1 MSATGVVHVLASC
14 GAALCALVVALRPE
28 HEREAIAR
36 RAAGLCALIAMG
48 AALWGQR
55 AFEAG
60 RLRAVYSY
68 SRSAGALL
76 ERHAHFGFASLCFAA
91 ALALTSEAR
100 SLKARRTLAAL
111 CVAFAALALC
121 CDALVHAKAPSA
133 ALD

>member
-1 MSATGVVHVLASC
+1 VSAVGVAHVLTACCS
-14 GAALCALVVALRPE
+14 ALCALVVALRPE
-28 HEREAIAR
+28 HDREALAR
-36 RAAGLCALIAMG
+36 RAAGVCAALSMG

-68 SRSAGALL
+68 SRSAGALI
-76 ERHAHFGFASLCFAA
+76 ERHAHFGFAALCFAVV
-91 ALALTSEAR
+91 LALTSAER
-100 SLKARRTLAAL
+100 SVKARRTVAAL
-111 CVAFAALALC
+111 CVAFAVAALC